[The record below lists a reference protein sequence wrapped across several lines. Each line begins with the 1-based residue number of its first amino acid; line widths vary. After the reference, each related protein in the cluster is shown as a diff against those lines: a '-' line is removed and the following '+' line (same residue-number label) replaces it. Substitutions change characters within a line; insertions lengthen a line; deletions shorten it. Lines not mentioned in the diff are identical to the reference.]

1 MTPLE
6 ALLKDTQ
13 DKMDSTVKVLQGQLS
28 GIRTGKA
35 SPALVESISVTYY
48 GAPTRLRDLANI
60 STPETRLLVITP
72 YDPSVLG
79 EIERAILGANI
90 GVTPVN
96 DGRVVRVPV
105 PELSEERRKEMT
117 KVASRMAEEARVS
130 ARNVRRDAN
139 EACKGLQK
147 NASVSEDDAKLTLDK
162 IQKITDKTIAKVD
175 ADFKAKEAEV
185 MAV

>member
-1 MTPLE
+1 
-6 ALLKDTQ
+6 
-13 DKMDSTVKVLQGQLS
+13 
-28 GIRTGKA
+28 
-35 SPALVESISVTYY
+35 
-48 GAPTRLRDLANI
+48 
-60 STPETRLLVITP
+60 
-72 YDPSVLG
+72 
-79 EIERAILGANI
+79 
-90 GVTPVN
+90 
-96 DGRVVRVPV
+96 VRVPV